1 MDRVI
6 KDGMVAVLVSPGF
19 GAGFHTWNNIPNL
32 CFCPYIVN
40 HILNGTRDEIKES
53 EIKKCYNLA
62 EDLYISS
69 IGLEDIEVEWVPQ
82 GTNFAINEYDGNES
96 IQYLSDIAIIA

>member
-6 KDGMVAVLVSPGF
+6 KDGMVAVLVSRGY
-19 GAGFHTWNNIPNL
+19 GAGFHTWNDIPNL

-40 HILNGTRDEIKES
+40 HILNGTRDEIKEV
-53 EIKKCYNLA
+53 EINKFYNLA
-62 EDLYISS
+62 EDIYISTS
-69 IGLEDIEVEWVPQ
+69 GLEDLVIEWIPQ
-82 GTNFAINEYDGNES
+82 GTHFTIDEYDGNES

>member
-6 KDGMVAVLVSPGF
+6 KDGMVAVLVSPGY
-19 GAGFHTWNNIPNL
+19 GAGFHTWNDIPNL

-40 HILNGTRDEIKES
+40 HILNGTEDEINES
-53 EIKKCYNLA
+53 GIKKFYNLA
-62 EDLYISS
+62 KD
-69 IGLEDIEVEWVPQ
+69 EWVSTLGLDAVVIEWLPQ
-82 GTNFAINEYDGNES
+82 GTQFTIDEYDGKET

>member
-6 KDGMVAVLVSPGF
+6 KDGKVAVLVSPGW
-19 GAGFHTWNNIPNL
+19 GAGFHTWNSIPNL

-40 HILNGTRDEIKES
+40 HILNGTESQIQES
-53 EIKKCYNLA
+53 EIKKFY
-62 EDLYISS
+62 DLTENDYLSTS
-69 IGLEDIEVEWVPQ
+69 GLEDLEIVWVEQ
-82 GTNFAINEYDGNES
+82 GTSFTINEYDGNES